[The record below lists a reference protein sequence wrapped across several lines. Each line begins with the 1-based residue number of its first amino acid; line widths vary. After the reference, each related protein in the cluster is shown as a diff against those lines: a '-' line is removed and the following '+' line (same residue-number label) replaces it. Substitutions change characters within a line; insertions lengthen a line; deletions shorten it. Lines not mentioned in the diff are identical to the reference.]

1 MFFSVKCQSRND
13 LPCQELKPVCFAMSK
28 VRAMMIFRA
37 KSMSQDDLPCQEPV
51 LGCLHCQGPRCFS
64 VSSAGFSV
72 SSAGFS
78 VSSADFSVSSAG
90 ARIFCND
97 MSWCSSFEFGSGYN
111 LVLSQ
116 EENN

>member
-1 MFFSVKCQSRND
+1 MSRVGASMICSVKSRSRND
-13 LPCQELKPVCFAMSK
+13 LPCQELKPICFAMSR
-28 VRAMMIFRA
+28 VRAMMIFRV

-51 LGCLHCQGPRCFS
+51 LGCLHCQGPRC
-64 VSSAGFSV
+64 FSV